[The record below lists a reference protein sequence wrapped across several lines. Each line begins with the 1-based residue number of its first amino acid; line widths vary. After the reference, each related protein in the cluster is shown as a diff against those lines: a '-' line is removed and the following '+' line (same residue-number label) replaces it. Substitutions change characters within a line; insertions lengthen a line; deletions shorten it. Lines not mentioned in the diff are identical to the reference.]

1 MFPSAPALDWSP
13 IRSDLG
19 RELLCVA
26 GLRQGR
32 YALAID
38 TTVLGHFEADE
49 LSRCVDLSSVETTPQ
64 LRQAREVTAMNEQRR
79 QSMVLLRDFC
89 RFEDAV
95 LGPAHLL
102 ATSEA
107 EQQKYVAGWLEDLK
121 ARNEGQHRYFSGL
134 AERYFKNKP
143 AEKQIRDGVDRI
155 SAQLAEANQPSM
167 HRYRVV
173 AQ

>member
-1 MFPSAPALDWSP
+1 
-13 IRSDLG
+13 
-19 RELLCVA
+19 
-26 GLRQGR
+26 
-32 YALAID
+32 
-38 TTVLGHFEADE
+38 
-49 LSRCVDLSSVETTPQ
+49 
-64 LRQAREVTAMNEQRR
+64 MNEQRR

-102 ATSEA
+102 AATEA
-107 EQQKYVAGWLEDLK
+107 EQRKYVAGWLEELK
-121 ARNEGQHRYFSGL
+121 ARNEGQHRYFNAL

-143 AEKQIRDGVDRI
+143 AEEQIRDDVERT
-155 SAQLAEANQPSM
+155 SARLAEANQPST